1 MQSKSFGPRGV
12 HQSRPRVLF
21 LDVDGVVLRNKRATG
36 VIGERVLEYVKTRTN
51 VSTYWE
57 AKNINKI
64 AYEKYGHTLIGLADM
79 YPDLDLSIEDFN
91 DFVYTKGVI
100 SSAAASMGY
109 DPYDRAPEDAR
120 MFLKYCSEV
129 DIHPYLFSN
138 ATRGWIRMAC
148 DISGLDVPDDRIL
161 ATDDLAP
168 PGGKPVLKPG
178 LASFARAGVR
188 AMNDHGVDADVYFV
202 DDSAANCFFSE
213 HYMNWRTFRFEEGHL
228 LSFDVAKWIGV

>member
-1 MQSKSFGPRGV
+1 MQRHSVGPRGV
-12 HQSRPRVLF
+12 RSSHPRVLF
-21 LDVDGVVLRNKRATG
+21 LDVDGVVLRNKKATG
-36 VIGERVLEYVKTRTN
+36 IINDRVLEYVKTRTN

-79 YPDLDLSIEDFN
+79 YPGLELSIEDFN
-91 DFVYTKGVI
+91 DFVYTRGVI
-100 SSAAASMGY
+100 SSAATSMGY

-120 MFLKYCSEV
+120 RFLKYCSEV

-148 DISGLDVPDDRIL
+148 DMYALDMPDDRIL
-161 ATDDLAP
+161 ATDDPAP
-168 PGGKPVLKPG
+168 AGGKRVLKPD

-188 AMNDHGVDADVYFV
+188 AISDHGEDSDIFFV
-202 DDSAANCFFSE
+202 DDSAANCFFSK
-213 HYMNWRTFRFEEGHL
+213 HYMNWNTFRFRDGHL
-228 LSFDVAKWIGV
+228 LSFDVVNWIGV